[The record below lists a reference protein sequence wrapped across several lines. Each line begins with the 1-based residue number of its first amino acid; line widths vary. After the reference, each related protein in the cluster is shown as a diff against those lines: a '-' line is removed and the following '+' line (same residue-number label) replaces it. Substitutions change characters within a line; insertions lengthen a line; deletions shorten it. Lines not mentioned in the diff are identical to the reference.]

1 MLDEIVTSLQK
12 RDPLPPLYPKSF
24 DADLSRRIQ
33 SAEDT
38 ELFSSKVLSSQ
49 QKQLLRAGLL
59 VWNDDIDAAHPIVQ
73 DIENATGSFW
83 HAIIHRR
90 EGDASNAN
98 YWWRRTGEHAAFDDV
113 LRAAQSTLNGQ
124 SEGAAREFLA
134 TLNSEERWLP
144 IEFVTRCEL
153 ARKQNLPDEWL
164 RRVQVGE
171 IEALLNWCQHHV

>member
-1 MLDEIVTSLQK
+1 MFEEIVISLQK

-33 SAEDT
+33 SADDS
-38 ELFSSKVLSSQ
+38 ELFGPKVLSTQ

-73 DIENATGSFW
+73 DIEDATGSFW

-98 YWWRRTGEHAAFDDV
+98 YWWRRTGNHPAFPQVLHAV
-113 LRAAQSTLNGQ
+113 QSTLGNERE
-124 SEGAAREFLA
+124 SCARDFLALLNREGHWQPREFV
-134 TLNSEERWLP
+134 E
-144 IEFVTRCEL
+144 RCEL
-153 ARKQNLPDEWL
+153 ARKQNHPDEWL
-164 RRVQVGE
+164 RRVQLAE
-171 IEALLNWCQHHV
+171 IESLLNWCRQPA